1 MWWSKHGMGSQL
13 MMKEHIISD
22 ILFDENIIDELQNLV
37 LNGRA
42 MEASDETINICAEL
56 INSDA

>member
-1 MWWSKHGMGSQL
+1 MGSQL